1 MLKAATI
8 IVAMT
13 THPAD
18 DAYLQKRDNLSLKMS
33 LKISV
38 VVDIIK
44 DIGNG
49 VIIFL

>member
-1 MLKAATI
+1 MLKASTI

-18 DAYLQKRDNLSLKMS
+18 DAYLQKRGNLSLKMS
-33 LKISV
+33 LEF
-38 VVDIIK
+38 DIIK
-44 DIGNG
+44 DAGNR